1 MRLVNKPINVE
12 LEEESRYRPRTL
24 HTHLGTLHVRS
35 RLDFWVVQTK
45 WWGGEIR
52 RIYLLLET
60 SHGVVEVY
68 TNGERWW
75 LWRIED

>member
-12 LEEESRYRPRTL
+12 LEGAGRYRPHTL
-24 HTHLGTLHVRS
+24 HTHLGPLHVRS

-52 RIYLLLET
+52 RVYLLLET
-60 SHGVVEVY
+60 SEGIVEVY
-68 TNGERWW
+68 TDGEGWW